1 MIIDKTNGRLL
12 EAILYGHKIQNDSLL
27 EILERYSNDP
37 RGNLVLYP
45 DFAPLSML
53 FAIMK
58 DGQVIMNGGVIFHG
72 KHDGNGSGSA
82 PTFSVSITKT
92 DGWQIHT

>member
-1 MIIDKTNGRLL
+1 MILDKTNGRLL
-12 EAILYGHKIQNDSLL
+12 EAIMAGHRMQNNSLL
-27 EILERYSNDP
+27 QILERYANDP
-37 RGNLVLYP
+37 RGDFVLYP

-58 DGQVIMNGGVIFHG
+58 EGKIIMNGGLIFHG
-72 KHDGNGSGSA
+72 RHDGNGSGSA